1 LKLLIKNII
10 LYTFP
15 LWLIVISFFVLD
27 PFCLFHRNNSFA
39 QQSTDVQSFRAFV
52 EQNPGNRYDA
62 FVFGNSRCNSFQ
74 PEELQKHIGSDKK
87 IFYFNAPGECV
98 LNILKKLQFIRD
110 AGNKIN
116 TAVILIDNGILKNK
130 DNSSDFFQG
139 PVYEH
144 SVYSTDRSYFDFYSS
159 FISYYFT
166 DFFFAK
172 YILYDLTEI
181 YTPWM
186 KSAFNEKA
194 SSVSQSYKDSL
205 LIQNF
210 AEYKRVFKP
219 NYSRKYVPSQ
229 VVTQIDSEDLDRLKL
244 ISQILEQEGAQYY
257 IVIPP
262 DFHLHKVPANIRST
276 LCDVFGA
283 KHVYDFTGENAITMD
298 STMNYEGTHF
308 SNRAGKM
315 ILDSIFTSLP

>member
-15 LWLIVISFFVLD
+15 LWLIVISFVVLD
-27 PFCLFHRNNSFA
+27 PFCLFHRDNSFA
-39 QQSTDVQSFRAFV
+39 QQSTDVQSFRTFI
-52 EQNPGNRYDA
+52 EQNPVERYDA

-74 PEELQKHIGSDKK
+74 SKELQKHIGSDKK

-116 TAVILIDNGILKNK
+116 TAVILIDNGVLKNK

-144 SVYSTDRSYFDFYSS
+144 SVRSTDRSYFDFYSS
-159 FISYYFT
+159 FINYYFT
-166 DFFFAK
+166 DFYFAK
-172 YILYDLTEI
+172 YILHDLTSI

-186 KSAFNEKA
+186 KSAFNEQA
-194 SSVSQSYKDSL
+194 SSVSPSNKDSL
-205 LIQNF
+205 LIHNF
-210 AEYKRVFKP
+210 TEYKRVFKP
-219 NYSRKYVPSQ
+219 NFSRKYVPAN
-229 VVTQIDSEDLDRLKL
+229 VVTRIDSDDLERLKQ
-244 ISQILEQEGAQYY
+244 ISQILQQEGTQYC
-257 IVIPP
+257 IIIPP
-262 DFHLHKVPANIRST
+262 DFHLQQVPTDIRNT
-276 LCDVFGA
+276 LFDVFGA
-283 KHVYDFTGENAITMD
+283 SRVFDFTGENAITMD